1 MSSDITAQKQQEL
14 ILANIFTNASEGL
27 GLIDENGFIEVNP
40 KLVSL
45 FGFEHAS
52 ELIGRRLDD
61 ASLSFDNI
69 EPSRDSVTMIR
80 ANITKARYSGLPTR
94 FNVDLTR
101 SDAHW
106 IAEVTL
112 APIEVE
118 GRSAFVCMMR
128 DVTEVTR
135 YQEQLRRSQQQLKS
149 LFTALPVGIMMVS
162 RAGVI
167 LQGNRIARDILR
179 IRADGTESLQERLQ
193 IWRAYNPDGSSMAVE
208 HHPIFRALH
217 KGETILNAEIGIR
230 RPDEEIIW
238 LSISLS
244 PLSQTGMSPSHWK
257 ILPR

>member
-1 MSSDITAQKQQEL
+1 
-14 ILANIFTNASEGL
+14 
-27 GLIDENGFIEVNP
+27 
-40 KLVSL
+40 
-45 FGFEHAS
+45 
-52 ELIGRRLDD
+52 
-61 ASLSFDNI
+61 
-69 EPSRDSVTMIR
+69 
-80 ANITKARYSGLPTR
+80 
-94 FNVDLTR
+94 
-101 SDAHW
+101 
-106 IAEVTL
+106 
-112 APIEVE
+112 
-118 GRSAFVCMMR
+118 
-128 DVTEVTR
+128 
-135 YQEQLRRSQQQLKS
+135 
-149 LFTALPVGIMMVS
+149 MVS